1 MRMAIAFALFAGATL
16 LAPGAASAVPLA
28 LGDHAAVS
36 RNLSNAALE
45 PVARRPH
52 KYSKRYAAK
61 YPRRYSWLS
70 LLAALSV
77 SLLAVLLPVWRP
89 AVLSGD

>member
-16 LAPGAASAVPLA
+16 LATGAASAVPLA

-61 YPRRYSWLS
+61 YPRRYNWSYY
-70 LLAALSV
+70 
-77 SLLAVLLPVWRP
+77 PYWRP
-89 AVLSGD
+89 YQ